1 MYFKPSWISKSA
13 RVHCSYYNVVGKNE
27 RPILTIK
34 SPKNCIFPKGLT
46 HAFGAKNV
54 NFFLYLFSVKIRLV
68 IVLLND
74 FVEKKETFL
83 SIKKTE
89 CFQSPKTRIFQ
100 KGLTHAF
107 DKKIPISSLFRF
119 GQNKT
124 RKNALR
130 LCREKSITQCLC
142 RKKRKPFLTIKNRI
156 FQSPKNRIFFR
167 RG

>member
-1 MYFKPSWISKSA
+1 MDLWLNLQEFIVRTTTLQLWE
-13 RVHCSYYNVVGKNE
+13 KNE

-83 SIKKTE
+83 SIKKTV
-89 CFQSPKTRIFQ
+89 FQSPKTRILQ

-107 DKKIPISSLFRF
+107 DQKYQYLLYLYLVKI
-119 GQNKT
+119 
-124 RKNALR
+124 R
-130 LCREKSITQCLC
+130 LERML
-142 RKKRKPFLTIKNRI
+142 
-156 FQSPKNRIFFR
+156 
-167 RG
+167 

>member
-13 RVHCSYYNVVGKNE
+13 TVHCSYYNVVEKNE

-46 HAFGAKNV
+46 HPFGGKNV
-54 NFFLYLFSVKIRLV
+54 NFFLNLFLVKIWLV
-68 IVLLND
+68 IVSLND
-74 FVEKKETFL
+74 LCREERNLFEYKKDRL
-83 SIKKTE
+83 
-89 CFQSPKTRIFQ
+89 FQSPKTRIFQ

-107 DKKIPISSLFRF
+107 DKKIPISSLFIF

-130 LCREKSITQCLC
+130 LCREKRNLFDY
-142 RKKRKPFLTIKNRI
+142 KKQNFLK
-156 FQSPKNRIFFR
+156 
-167 RG
+167 